1 MPTEDS
7 VNMLDSKD
15 VVLYRSL
22 IKQSRHI
29 ILVVSIHGKIM
40 EANQAAANAYGY
52 SIHELQMMNIYELRS
67 PDTIFLI
74 CEQREAARQ
83 QGIVFRTFHMR
94 RNGARF
100 PVEVNSQLVQLPEG
114 HAVFS
119 TIRDISEAVMLETVQ
134 ATEKKSS
141 VLHKELT
148 AAYEE
153 LLASQAELSCRFDEL
168 AAKEIIISRQNVI
181 LTSLN
186 DIAVGLM
193 HKIDLDDVLAMIVES
208 ATQLIGTHDGFIS
221 LVDEKA
227 GVFDR
232 KVAVGSF
239 AEAATR
245 RIKVTEGLLGR
256 VYRTGKLAIAR
267 DYTTWEHRLRHP
279 VLDNTHYF
287 IIIPLRRGL
296 KVIGA
301 FGLAFSEQGR
311 CLAEHEVALLQRFG
325 DLAAIALDNATLVS
339 SYKQELQER
348 RLAEEALRASSAS
361 NQALINAIPDP
372 LFLLKH
378 DGTVVDYK
386 AGKEQ
391 LFMPSNRFIGK
402 TVFEIFPAEI
412 AAKILQSAELVLA
425 GGDIQSFEYQLT
437 VHGKVE
443 HYEVRI
449 VSSSDDEVL
458 AINRTITE
466 RKRMEAQ
473 LEFLSLQ
480 DALTK
485 VYNKAFF
492 EEQIKR
498 IQLLDDG
505 AAGII
510 MCDVDGLKM
519 VNDMLGHVTGDQIL
533 QVVAGILTNC
543 CRAGD
548 LIARIGG
555 DEFAILLHS
564 NSVKGIVSCSQQIR
578 ERIEVYNSH
587 NPTVPISLSMGLA
600 VCAQPPLDIH
610 ALLKQA
616 DDSMYREKLHRHNST
631 RSALV
636 KALMKALE
644 ARDYITEGHGD
655 RLQDLI
661 EAFAGLVALP
671 ATSIADLRLFARFHD
686 IGKVGIPDSILFKA
700 GRLTAEEWVTM
711 RQHCEIGYRIA
722 MAAPDL
728 VPIADWILKHHE
740 WWDGHGYP
748 LGLAGEAI
756 PLACRMLSIADA
768 FDAMTSDRPY
778 RRAMSKEAAVAELLS
793 CAGKQFDP
801 DLVNKFCTLIQALEK
816 RA

>member
-1 MPTEDS
+1 MMPTDDN
-7 VNMLDSKD
+7 VNMRDCKD
-15 VVLYRSL
+15 LILYKS
-22 IKQSRHI
+22 
-29 ILVVSIHGKIM
+29 VT
-40 EANQAAANAYGY
+40 N
-52 SIHELQMMNIYELRS
+52 
-67 PDTIFLI
+67 
-74 CEQREAARQ
+74 
-83 QGIVFRTFHMR
+83 
-94 RNGARF
+94 
-100 PVEVNSQLVQLPEG
+100 
-114 HAVFS
+114 
-119 TIRDISEAVMLETVQ
+119 
-134 ATEKKSS
+134 KK
-141 VLHKELT
+141 LT

-153 LLASQAELSCRFDEL
+153 LLASQEELRYRLDEL
-168 AAKEIIISRQNVI
+168 LAKEVIISRQNAI

-193 HKIDLDDVLAMIVES
+193 HKIDLDDVLAMIVDS
-208 ATQLIGTHDGFIS
+208 ATQLVGTHDGFIA
-221 LVDEKA
+221 LVDEEA

-232 KVAVGSF
+232 KAAVGSF
-239 AEAATR
+239 ADDAIR

-256 VYRTGKLAIAR
+256 VYRTGKPAIAR
-267 DYTTWEHRLRHP
+267 DYNTWEHRLRHP
-279 VLDNTHYF
+279 VFDKTHYF
-287 IIIPLRRGL
+287 VIIPLRRGI

-301 FGLAFSEQGR
+301 FGLAFADKGR
-311 CLAEHEVALLQRFG
+311 SLAEHEVALLQRFG
-325 DLAAIALDNATLVS
+325 DLAAIALDNATLVN
-339 SYKQELQER
+339 SYKQDLQER
-348 RLAEEALRASSAS
+348 RLAIEALRASQAS
-361 NQALINAIPDP
+361 NQALIHAIPDP
-372 LFLLKH
+372 LFILKP

-391 LFMPSNRFIGK
+391 LFMPPTWFIGK
-402 TVFEIFPAEI
+402 TVFELFPAEI
-412 AAKILQSAELVLA
+412 AAKMLQSAELVLA
-425 GGDIQSFEYQLT
+425 GGDIQSFEYQVT
-437 VHGKVE
+437 VQGKIE

-449 VSSSDDEVL
+449 VSSSDEEVL
-458 AINRTITE
+458 AINRNITE
-466 RKRMEAQ
+466 RKRMEEQ
-473 LEFLSLQ
+473 LEFLSLH

-485 VYNKAFF
+485 VYNRAFF

-498 IQLLDDG
+498 IQLLHEG

-519 VNDMLGHVTGDQIL
+519 VNDTLGHIAGDSIL
-533 QVVAGILTNC
+533 QKVADILTSC

-564 NSVKGIVSCSQQIR
+564 HSVKGIVSCSQQIR
-578 ERIEVYNSH
+578 EKIDVYNSQ

-600 VCAQPPLDIH
+600 VCAQPPLDLH

-616 DDSMYREKLHRHNST
+616 DDSMSREKLHRHNST
-631 RSALV
+631 RSAIV
-636 KALMKALE
+636 TALMKALE

-661 EAFAGLVALP
+661 EAFAGLVELP

-700 GRLTAEEWVTM
+700 GHLTAEEWVTM

-722 MAAPDL
+722 VSAPDL

-748 LGLAGEAI
+748 LGLAGADI
-756 PLACRMLSIADA
+756 PLACRMLAIVDA
-768 FDAMTSDRPY
+768 YDAMTSDRPY
-778 RRAMSKEAAVAELLS
+778 RRAMSKQAALAELLS

-801 DLVNKFCTLIQALEK
+801 ELVRRFCTLIETGEK